1 MDLRRNETYFVPMAV
16 HKNNDFQGTSRA
28 AYHRNNIKPV
38 YNNNCD
44 DEQNFLPFQSFNTNV
59 VNNLNSSSRKFNNL
73 NNLQRPNVLNI
84 CSYAN
89 VKHNQLNKNV
99 NLSLPHSPVCEE
111 EFSSIGCKSEKS
123 KKRYSC
129 SFYIDFNENPSVDNS
144 VAKETVVRDDDRDY
158 SSDSLD
164 DEKEEYASPKM
175 RRRRCISEYQLSWR
189 ECSRDYQKNAEEEA
203 MRSYW
208 NSSLTDINR
217 SHSEENILNDDA
229 DSLQD
234 NSDRH
239 SSASFFLR
247 KRKAFN
253 SSESI
258 LTDESEYQFLFSNKE
273 VFRST
278 ESILTDAS
286 DSNLNSVSDDMNLTE
301 ETTWSQVTKKP
312 VLRTRSLQDTQPSA
326 SGGELTRY
334 FVTQKEMNQNRSCE
348 VLDRLEARY
357 ESKKPESFFIPV
369 DNNVTART
377 PDDVKQIIMKKI
389 SSRRKPESKNDGDLK
404 ALDHP
409 VVTHKPPK
417 PQNKPAT
424 LSGSKTY
431 RKKLIPSTKDESK
444 LKRSTKNP
452 KYQVRKTQM
461 NILENIEDKD
471 KMPEKFSTDTFT
483 KSRSNLGKN
492 LLRNPIAAKS
502 CNTAKLSNVNE
513 SPPKE
518 SSDYGVLDKNTK
530 NEMLKR
536 GITITKYDT
545 DLINA
550 NLSKKFQTD
559 DACKSFQNYLNN
571 SKFKRHSLPV
581 AFVSL
586 SQLSDCFPS
595 SSNDGNAG
603 NGFENVA
610 CTFAANFSLLVR
622 A

>member
-1 MDLRRNETYFVPMAV
+1 MSV
-16 HKNNDFQGTSRA
+16 HKNNNDFQGTRA
-28 AYHRNNIKPV
+28 AYYKNNSKPVCVNNIN
-38 YNNNCD
+38 YYCD
-44 DEQNFLPFQSFNTNV
+44 PTNEQNCLPFQSFNTNV
-59 VNNLNSSSRKFNNL
+59 VNNLNSSRKFNNL
-73 NNLQRPNVLNI
+73 NNLQRPTVLNI
-84 CSYAN
+84 GSYSN

-111 EFSSIGCKSEKS
+111 EFSSIGCKSDKN

-129 SFYIDFNENPSVDNS
+129 SFYIDFNENPTVDSSSVVNDSMATRVN
-144 VAKETVVRDDDRDY
+144 DDRDY

-164 DEKEEYASPKM
+164 EEKEEYASPKM
-175 RRRRCISEYQLSWR
+175 RRRRCISEYHLSWKD
-189 ECSRDYQKNAEEEA
+189 SKHKNGDQEV
-203 MRSYW
+203 MRGYW
-208 NSSLTDINR
+208 NSSLSDINR

-312 VLRTRSLQDTQPSA
+312 VLRTRSLQDTCQQPNA
-326 SGGELTRY
+326 GGELTRY
-334 FVTQKEMNQNRSCE
+334 FVTQKEMNQNRSCDI
-348 VLDRLEARY
+348 LDKLDAKY

-369 DNNVTART
+369 DNNTTART
-377 PDDVKQIIMKKI
+377 PDDVKQIIMKKLT
-389 SSRRKPESKNDGDLK
+389 SRKKFEPKTGCELK

-409 VVTHKPPK
+409 LVTHKPPK
-417 PQNKPAT
+417 PQNKIPT
-424 LSGSKTY
+424 VSSGSKTY
-431 RKKLIPSTKDESK
+431 RKKTIASPKDENIDK
-444 LKRSTKNP
+444 LKNKPIKNQ
-452 KYQVRKTQM
+452 KYQVRKTKI

-471 KMPEKFSTDTFT
+471 KVSEKFSTGTFT
-483 KSRSNLGKN
+483 KSKSNLGKN
-492 LLRNPIAAKS
+492 LLKNPIAAKS
-502 CNTAKLSNVNE
+502 CNTAKLNNFNE
-513 SPPKE
+513 ADSIETPSFK
-518 SSDYGVLDKNTK
+518 VLEKNSK

-536 GITITKYDT
+536 AITITKYDT
-545 DLINA
+545 NLMNA
-550 NLSKKFQTD
+550 NVSENYDTKDSVCET
-559 DACKSFQNYLNN
+559 FQNYLTDA
-571 SKFKRHSLPV
+571 KFKRYSLPV
-581 AFVSL
+581 SFVSL

-595 SSNDGNAG
+595 PNKDHNAGNEFKNCLHVCCEFFVCSNDG
-603 NGFENVA
+603 E
-610 CTFAANFSLLVR
+610 
-622 A
+622 